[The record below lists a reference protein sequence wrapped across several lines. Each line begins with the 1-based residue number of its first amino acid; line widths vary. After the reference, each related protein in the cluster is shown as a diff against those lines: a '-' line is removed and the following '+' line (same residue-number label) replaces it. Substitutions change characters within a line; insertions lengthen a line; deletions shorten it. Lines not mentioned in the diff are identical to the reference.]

1 MTQLTIKITKRRDGD
16 VVLRCERA
24 DGTATWM
31 RKEGV
36 TAQYLAVHDLT
47 HYAVETIL
55 GYRRGF
61 YGLVASGWN
70 LTDFGTPWPRGPLP
84 PDAEPA
90 ELVVGFLD
98 TERAGGVRWP
108 AEEFNAKARAH
119 YAEHKLANPPVLD
132 DESLARI
139 RATVERLRERWFAV
153 PQGGTLEL
161 LFPSPVPC

>member
-1 MTQLTIKITKRRDGD
+1 MEPLTIKITKRRDGD

-31 RKEGV
+31 RNEGAK
-36 TAQYLAVHDLT
+36 AQYLAVHDLT
-47 HYAVETIL
+47 HYAVETAL
-55 GYRRGF
+55 GYNLGF

-84 PDAEPA
+84 ADAEPA

-119 YAEHKLANPPVLD
+119 FAAHRLSNPPVLD
-132 DESLARI
+132 DDALQRI
-139 RATVERLRERWFAV
+139 RVAVDALRQRWFAV

-161 LFPSPVPC
+161 QFPAPVPC